1 MGRIYLYHNTVTNFS
16 SKKRTKLTKSISRGA
31 TLLGKLLQMK
41 YPNRVL
47 PVVYRFACVK
57 IPLLVYIQI
66 GKIFLMVYDSQWN
79 NVSKYSHMLWGEQ
92 RQMLRYNKWISNLF
106 SLHENRSDCLAWIL
120 YWKKAAK
127 LLFIQN
133 TNIYHESKS
142 SITKPHSFGSKL

>member
-1 MGRIYLYHNTVTNFS
+1 MGGVYLYHNTVINFS
-16 SKKRTKLTKSISRGA
+16 CKKRKLTK
-31 TLLGKLLQMK
+31 LGKLLQMK

-57 IPLLVYIQI
+57 IPLLVYFQI

-106 SLHENRSDCLAWIL
+106 SLLENRSDCLAWIL
-120 YWKKAAK
+120 YWEKAAK
-127 LLFIQN
+127 LLFIQKL
-133 TNIYHESKS
+133 TYIMKSESKS
-142 SITKPHSFGSKL
+142 SITKLHSFSSKL